1 MVSFQS
7 FGTVS
12 YSHSIV
18 IMALPCIISE
28 IKRDI
33 GRKLR
38 FVHTLHSTPP
48 LGGSQSDC
56 CRTVSCGNGEESLM
70 IRLAVSTKYRRVTD
84 RLTDGRTSCDSIYS
98 ALCIASR
105 GKNHKLTAIG
115 GFSNLSNIQHTI

>member
-1 MVSFQS
+1 MVPFQS

-70 IRLAVSTKYRRVTD
+70 IRLAVYRRVTD
-84 RLTDGRTSCDSIYS
+84 RLTDGRTSSDSILRAMHS
-98 ALCIASR
+98 IAR
-105 GKNHKLTAIG
+105 
-115 GFSNLSNIQHTI
+115 